1 MKPQQSTRV
10 RARARTHTHTH
21 THTHI
26 ILEGEGEMEKGI
38 YGKITDFFEKALRR
52 TDERLHSFVALFTH
66 VIYVDFSPEIR
77 GCKTLEGG
85 DIPQSEL

>member
-1 MKPQQSTRV
+1 MNEATAEHA

-21 THTHI
+21 T

-38 YGKITDFFEKALRR
+38 YGKITDFFENALRR

>member
-1 MKPQQSTRV
+1 MNEVTAE
-10 RARARTHTHTH
+10 RAHTHTHTH

-52 TDERLHSFVALFTH
+52 IDERLDSFVALFTH

-77 GCKTLEGG
+77 GCKTLKGG
-85 DIPQSEL
+85 DIPQSGL